1 MKKGW
6 LDNYGKVENANDSN
20 VSFSENFVGL
30 GNNTKGRNYS
40 PAWGGQFQKGGF
52 IPMSPREQITNVV
65 GSQVNPTPTIPYKQ
79 TKDPAEFY
87 KSWIQNPEYKK
98 RLLQSGYVDTKQ
110 KTNLIKGDIFE
121 GADHAIFNRLKS
133 LDSLQ
138 PIEYSTERPSDARP
152 SVYGKSTMVIN
163 PHDYADTSEDMVKAH
178 EMAHIGGA
186 AVADGGGGLQMSDFE
201 KDLLTKSLLP
211 NTRPTIS
218 GVQGSEENKISYRNL
233 EDWEHLKKPQEIKAD
248 LDALRYKMYDTG
260 IYDITKG
267 QKFTESDFEK
277 SKKSFSKDRVFKRLE
292 NRIGKDNLIN
302 LMNVIAQNNDENLT
316 PIANNG
322 ASLPGATGMMYART
336 AGSAPS
342 EGKYAKKTLPSAQ
355 TGQNIDT
362 VSTTDPRYAE
372 LYRNRQVGS
381 WSPQYNAYNLP
392 DLPEFTVIGEDE
404 RVKEAMSQ
412 TNQRFAEG
420 ALNTMS
426 APQYAMMEMLTG
438 KQQAPSDAWGFQN
451 TGGWLDS
458 PTSFGKNLSNFG
470 MDAVLDPMNLVG
482 VGVADDLTEGLI
494 RNAIEESLEQSSKS
508 FREAIRDGVVPIG
521 YGLDRVLDI
530 PENIKRVRKFG
541 MQKKMPSD
549 IKKLIDKH
557 PDLTKRYFE
566 TLRTREAPWNT
577 YLGLSKGGD
586 NMQFTGIDPKTGFE
600 KYKLSNVINPLNPEE
615 ARYLS
620 RDLTNSLRD
629 LDRSTIVA
637 QDKTFDVMG
646 GHSQFLSP
654 DKKSIMYRDI
664 WDLQPL
670 KSKLKGKGKIA
681 EKIGEFEVSSL
692 IPGAKPFVSEGKL
705 ADIKTKYYPAEPYR
719 NINEK
724 LGDII
729 ANIDNYY
736 DPEYLIDMKDPDKPT
751 PEEIR
756 KYYKEIRNIAKKD
769 LRKEIKEGKTFLND
783 SQYNN
788 KGKRYADISPYLKVQ
803 SKNKFKKKYGG
814 IIEDDNGYLNPDNWG
829 KIVEINS
836 NNITMEGVNE
846 HLLGVSNTGDT
857 KIMEPGKNYK
867 FKGKKVREY
876 PLAKL
881 GINQLDAQPM
891 KKLNQLTNF
900 TNNPDK
906 TNWLDKYN

>member
-1 MKKGW
+1 MKNKTQQVSGW

-30 GNNTKGRNYS
+30 GNNTKGRKFS
-40 PAWGGQFQKGGF
+40 PAWGGQFQNGGF
-52 IPMSPREQITNVV
+52 APMSPREQITNVV

-121 GADHAIFNRLKS
+121 GADHAISNRLKS

-302 LMNVIAQNNDENLT
+302 LMNVIAQNNDENVT

-342 EGKYAKKTLPSAQ
+342 EGKYTKKTLPSAQ
-355 TGQNIDT
+355 TGQNIDR

-392 DLPEFTVIGEDE
+392 DLGEVTVTAPRSYTMDSLRGFTTAALYGAPVNAMKISMIPQAAMTEGI
-404 RVKEAMSQ
+404 EALRGKPYNFSNVNPNFGGFTSNQRDLSQ
-412 TNQRFAEG
+412 TMGYENPEG
-420 ALNTMS
+420 FL
-426 APQYAMMEMLTG
+426 
-438 KQQAPSDAWGFQN
+438 QN
-451 TGGWLDS
+451 AT
-458 PTSFGKNLSNFG
+458 NFG
-470 MDAVLDPMNLVG
+470 LSMIDPLNLVG
-482 VGVADDLTEGLI
+482 VGIADDVFKLGLRNIPQKAGKALGTESGLLSNAWKLNPKAYQYNLPENTMWRGLGKEGMEDAVNSGLFRAKQDVNPEFFPGSTLRMDKSFGTNPYFTPKFKTAATYGDNFLAEVPRDAANWRQRYKRSDWSQVADKPIPIDEGRIL
-494 RNAIEESLEQSSKS
+494 
-508 FREAIRDGVVPIG
+508 
-521 YGLDRVLDI
+521 
-530 PENIKRVRKFG
+530 
-541 MQKKMPSD
+541 QKD
-549 IKKLIDKH
+549 
-557 PDLTKRYFE
+557 
-566 TLRTREAPWNT
+566 W
-577 YLGLSKGGD
+577 
-586 NMQFTGIDPKTGFE
+586 
-600 KYKLSNVINPLNPEE
+600 
-615 ARYLS
+615 
-620 RDLTNSLRD
+620 
-629 LDRSTIVA
+629 
-637 QDKTFDVMG
+637 
-646 GHSQFLSP
+646 
-654 DKKSIMYRDI
+654 
-664 WDLQPL
+664 
-670 KSKLKGKGKIA
+670 LKGY
-681 EKIGEFEVSSL
+681 
-692 IPGAKPFVSEGKL
+692 KPIETPV
-705 ADIKTKYYPAEPYR
+705 
-719 NINEK
+719 
-724 LGDII
+724 
-729 ANIDNYY
+729 
-736 DPEYLIDMKDPDKPT
+736 PEMK
-751 PEEIR
+751 
-756 KYYKEIRNIAKKD
+756 
-769 LRKEIKEGKTFLND
+769 
-783 SQYNN
+783 Q
-788 KGKRYADISPYLKVQ
+788 
-803 SKNKFKKKYGG
+803 GG
-814 IIEDDNGYLNPDNWG
+814 IVKDNRGYWNPDNWG
-829 KIVEINS
+829 KPVEIDS
-836 NNITMEGVNE
+836 NNITMEGVNQP
-846 HLLGVSNTGDT
+846 LLGISDTGDT
-857 KIMEPGKNYK
+857 KLMKPGKNYK
-867 FKGKKVREY
+867 FKGKKVTEF
-876 PLAKL
+876 PVAKL